1 MHLALTPEY
10 AQRIVHPCPE
20 RSAAHPAQP
29 AGATGDTMKSVLI
42 TAVAFAA
49 LVTPALADSKVA
61 NCTGVASMAKS
72 AMELRQTGADL
83 PALIGALS
91 KELDGA
97 DLAVAIE
104 VLQIA
109 YSEPLYSSERAKQGA
124 ANEFSSKMFLACM
137 EVEA

>member
-1 MHLALTPEY
+1 MKHALIAAAAISALA
-10 AQRIVHPCPE
+10 A
-20 RSAAHPAQP
+20 PA
-29 AGATGDTMKSVLI
+29 M
-42 TAVAFAA
+42 
-49 LVTPALADSKVA
+49 ADSKVD

-83 PALIGALS
+83 PGLIGDLS

>member
-1 MHLALTPEY
+1 
-10 AQRIVHPCPE
+10 
-20 RSAAHPAQP
+20 
-29 AGATGDTMKSVLI
+29 MKSVLI
-42 TAVAFAA
+42 AA
-49 LVTPALADSKVA
+49 AISMLAAPAMADNKVA
-61 NCTGVASMAKS
+61 NCTGIASMAKS

-83 PALIGALS
+83 PGLIGEIS

-97 DLAVAIE
+97 DLTVAIE
-104 VLQIA
+104 VLQLA